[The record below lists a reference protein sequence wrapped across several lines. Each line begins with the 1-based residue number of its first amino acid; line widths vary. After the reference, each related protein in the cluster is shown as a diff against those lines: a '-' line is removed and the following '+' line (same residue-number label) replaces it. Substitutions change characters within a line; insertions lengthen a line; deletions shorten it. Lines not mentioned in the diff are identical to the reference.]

1 MKIYH
6 QLGFRYNW
14 NIESVEK
21 GIGDGMIFSPVNI
34 DYDKLKNMGKKEISF
49 LDPQLYLLNEAKGVL
64 DTYPYFPGNLKD
76 DFSTV
81 DLEKFD
87 DQIASKCIDLQIELD
102 FEYIVIPTR
111 YFEENPSS
119 YFEQV
124 KETFVLPFSNYIN
137 KSGIDKKVLI
147 TVIVKQSMVIDEEK
161 RNEVLNWVTG
171 LQSIDGVYIIF
182 ENNFTSKQIKDFKY
196 LLGVLRIIRVLKD
209 NHLEI
214 HIGYTNTEA
223 ILYSIANPDSVS
235 MGSYENLRSFNIKRF
250 KDQESGQGRG
260 PRARLY
266 SSKLLQW
273 VDHQYINAMQ
283 QMIPDYEY
291 YFDKSEY
298 TPLMF
303 VPEFN
308 WHFTKSEIYKHYFS
322 VFSTQIKEI
331 PNNKEKV
338 ADHLKSKI
346 TDSIKNFRKIEE
358 MVALDEDSDGSH
370 LPNWFNVINAF
381 IKEGS

>member
-1 MKIYH
+1 M
-6 QLGFRYNW
+6 
-14 NIESVEK
+14 EK

-34 DYDKLKNMGKKEISF
+34 DFEKLKVIGKKDVSI
-49 LDPQLYLLNEAKGVL
+49 LDPQLYLLNESKGVL

-87 DQIASKCIDLQIELD
+87 YAIASKCIDVQKDLNFQY
-102 FEYIVIPTR
+102 FVIPTR
-111 YFEENPSS
+111 YYEENPSS

-124 KETFVLPFSNYIN
+124 KESFILPFSRYIRKN
-137 KSGIDKKVLI
+137 NLDKKVLI

-161 RNEVLNWVTG
+161 RSEVLNWITG
-171 LQSIDGVYIIF
+171 INSIDGVYIIF
-182 ENNFTSKQIKDFKY
+182 ENNFTSKQIKDFNY
-196 LLGVLRIIRVLKD
+196 LFGVLKILKVLKD
-209 NHLEI
+209 NHLEV

-223 ILYSIANPDSVS
+223 ILYSIAQPDSVS

-250 KDQESGQGRG
+250 KDQESGQGRA

-283 QMIPDYEY
+283 QMIPDYES
-291 YFDKSEY
+291 YFDESEF

-308 WHFTKSEIYKHYFS
+308 WHFTKSEIYKHYFA
-322 VFSTQIKEI
+322 VFYKQIKAI
-331 PNNKEKV
+331 PNENEKV
-338 ADHLKSKI
+338 GDHLKIMI
-346 TDSIKNFRKIEE
+346 TNAIKSFRSIEE

-370 LPNWFNVINAF
+370 LPTWWNVLNAF
-381 IKEGS
+381 LKLGI